1 MKTAF
6 ALSVIM
12 LFSSNISADNTIN
25 TTSPDN
31 AEVYFIAPADGEQIA
46 APVTIKFGLKGMGVA
61 PAGVARE
68 DTGHHHLIINLEEL
82 PDLTMPL
89 PASDQVRHFGKGQ
102 TETTIDLAPGQ
113 HTLRLIL
120 GNQYHIPHNPPVISE
135 EITITVIE
143 E

>member
-12 LFSSNISADNTIN
+12 LFSSTISADNTIN

-46 APVTIKFGLKGMGVA
+46 APVTIKFGLKGMGGA

>member
-12 LFSSNISADNTIN
+12 LFSSTISADNTIN